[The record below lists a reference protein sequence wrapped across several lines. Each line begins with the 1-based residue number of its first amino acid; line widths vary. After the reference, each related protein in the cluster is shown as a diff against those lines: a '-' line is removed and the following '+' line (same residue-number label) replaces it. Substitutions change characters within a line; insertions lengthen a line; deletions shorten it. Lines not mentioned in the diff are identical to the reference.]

1 MQRVQNKVN
10 DQNSQE
16 AFGKLSSLID
26 FYNKPAND
34 FKEDLNWG
42 YWGENIRTS
51 GLVDKVKSKY
61 EQFQEQE
68 YNIDHIAETS
78 TANSESFENYVNIL
92 RLFL

>member
-34 FKEDLNWG
+34 FKEDLNW
-42 YWGENIRTS
+42 N
-51 GLVDKVKSKY
+51 
-61 EQFQEQE
+61 
-68 YNIDHIAETS
+68 
-78 TANSESFENYVNIL
+78 
-92 RLFL
+92 